1 MLKLY
6 DKEHNA
12 IGHIVK
18 YENLKIES
26 ELATG
31 DKTLSFVCLERHH
44 TITNEMY
51 VQTKDDEYVIKEVP
65 GTTGSFP
72 EIVAVLNLEDLQRE
86 MWQTYSVT
94 DSTITDAVRPVLAG
108 TGWTIGYCDV
118 IRRRNAGM
126 MQVSTLEV
134 IQKLCTAFMC
144 EPVFDTLKK
153 EVSFY
158 TRSGEDKG
166 VYFMRGLNLKKLNK
180 KSSSYDFY
188 TRVIPIG
195 QNGLSIADVNDGKN
209 YLENY
214 QYSNKVLTYIWKD
227 ESYTDPQALKED
239 AELLLNDLSKP
250 EVSYQAEVYDL
261 AKQKPEYSILSYGLG
276 DTITLID
283 YDTNTREQQRIKK
296 ITEYPE
302 SPEKNTCELANT
314 ILTFEEMQQKYQEA
328 AEIIN
333 MTVTGDGRYT
343 GTINVS
349 DILKFEEGIADSTTI
364 GGINNNISTMQGDI
378 ALIKGKFGEIETNY
392 LKADEADL
400 KYATIQRAEIIE
412 ENVHNLQ
419 GDYGNFKTLTSQEF
433 ATVNG
438 QITNLTGQFSSYQTQ
453 IAQELIAAKGWMA
466 EGSIG
471 SAQISDLDVNKL
483 NAGTIDTAKI
493 GLASSDSSLQI
504 TGSQI
509 LVNDTSDPQN
519 PMNRVVLGKY
529 KADGETTEYGLLVRS
544 ADGQT
549 VMIDGD
555 GVHNAGI
562 TDGAIDNNK
571 VADNANISGKKLDI
585 QSVVTE
591 INEGE
596 TKISQTIIQVG
607 EKSLD
612 IVLKEQTQKITDT
625 EEKIQN
631 IEAKKMYRIETV
643 VSGRQIFQ
651 DKEQSATICCHVYS
665 WDDDI
670 TASIDD
676 SLFYWH
682 RESGNGDADADWDA
696 CHVGTKTV
704 TVSTEDVL
712 ENASFYCEVKLEE

>member
-493 GLASSDSSLQI
+493 GLASADSSLQI

-529 KADGETTEYGLLVRS
+529 NANDETTEYGLLVRS
-544 ADGQT
+544 ADGKT

-571 VADNANISGKKLDI
+571 VADDANISGKKLDI

-591 INEGE
+591 INEGD

-631 IEAKKMYRIETV
+631 IEKKKMYRIETV

-651 DKEQSATICCHVYS
+651 DKGQSATICCHVYS
-665 WDDDI
+665 WDEDI

>member
-682 RESGNGDADADWDA
+682 RESGNEAADADWDA
-696 CHVGTKTV
+696 YHVGTKTV
-704 TVSTEDVL
+704 TISTEDVM